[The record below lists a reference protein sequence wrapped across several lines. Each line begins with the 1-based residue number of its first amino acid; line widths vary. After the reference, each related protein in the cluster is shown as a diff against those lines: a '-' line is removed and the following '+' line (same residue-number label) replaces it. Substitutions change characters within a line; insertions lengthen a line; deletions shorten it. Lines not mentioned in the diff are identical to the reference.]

1 MIKEKISN
9 KDATS
14 FIRDLPKV
22 ELHLHLEGAIPIPA
36 MLELCKKY
44 GANVTETEL
53 HDRFQFSDFNHF
65 IQTWYWKNQFIKEY
79 DDFEY
84 IASAVAEDLS
94 NQNIKYAEVYFSPAD
109 VGKSGLEPQPIAEAI
124 RSGLN
129 KHISNITI
137 NLIADLV
144 RDFGAKKGEIILDK
158 IAEVRNQGI
167 VGIGIGGSEH
177 EFPAKLFKKV
187 YQKARNFGFKT
198 TTHAGEVAGSDS
210 IWQAIK
216 DLETDR
222 IGHGTTAK
230 NDAELVDYLIN
241 NQIPVEMCPIS
252 NVRTK
257 VINDLSEHPIIDF
270 YRRGM
275 IVSVNTDDPKM
286 FNTTLEKEYTS
297 LVDTF
302 NLGLIDIYNLAQ
314 NSIKSA
320 WCSENSKNELN
331 TELTKY
337 YEKHVN
343 LSQVIEKN

>member
-1 MIKEKISN
+1 MVSNINIK
-9 KDATS
+9 S

-65 IQTWYWKNQFIKEY
+65 IQTWYWKNQFIREY

-109 VGKSGLEPQPIAEAI
+109 VAKSGLEPQPIAEAI

-137 NLIADLV
+137 NLITDLV

-158 IAEVRNQGI
+158 IVEVRDQGI

-177 EFPAKLFKKV
+177 EFPAKLFRKV
-187 YQKARNFGFKT
+187 YQKAHNLGFKT
-198 TTHAGEVAGSDS
+198 TTHAGEVADSDS
-210 IWQAIK
+210 IWQAIR

-257 VINDLSEHPIIDF
+257 VVKSIFEHPIYDF
-270 YRRGM
+270 LKKGM
-275 IVSVNTDDPKM
+275 VVSVNTDDPKM
-286 FNTTLEKEYTS
+286 FNTTMEKEYLS
-297 LVDTF
+297 LIETF
-302 NLGLIDIYNLAQ
+302 NLDLSDIFQLAQ

-320 WCSENSKNELN
+320 WCSKSLKKVLSKELSSYFNSHNIDIN
-331 TELTKY
+331 
-337 YEKHVN
+337 N
-343 LSQVIEKN
+343 